1 MPDNWNETCMCMC
14 IISTYGAIG
23 DQVTWGKLQSRRLNE
38 NQTRSNYKSQMNPY
52 PWLLKYSVHTS
63 PYHCLPYHD
72 SVGAYLT
79 ILVLV
84 LVLIRGRKDSSA
96 LLSRKSL
103 QRIQK
108 GFAKRQILLPE
119 TGWKQYIYFD
129 INAWLCKNKGDTNWK
144 NSGTMRF
151 SFKQTDLLP
160 ASAWKSQIVV
170 DSSVLTIVL

>member
-1 MPDNWNETCMCMC
+1 M
-14 IISTYGAIG
+14 
-23 DQVTWGKLQSRRLNE
+23 QSRRLNE

-63 PYHCLPYHD
+63 PYHYLPYHD

-84 LVLIRGRKDSSA
+84 LVLKRGRKDSSA
-96 LLSRKSL
+96 LLSRKFL

-119 TGWKQYIYFD
+119 TGWINQYQY
-129 INAWLCKNKGDTNWK
+129 
-144 NSGTMRF
+144 
-151 SFKQTDLLP
+151 Q
-160 ASAWKSQIVV
+160 
-170 DSSVLTIVL
+170 SVSTIVNQYQTFSHHQQGRIGFNTVNPSLSTGKDFLIHSL